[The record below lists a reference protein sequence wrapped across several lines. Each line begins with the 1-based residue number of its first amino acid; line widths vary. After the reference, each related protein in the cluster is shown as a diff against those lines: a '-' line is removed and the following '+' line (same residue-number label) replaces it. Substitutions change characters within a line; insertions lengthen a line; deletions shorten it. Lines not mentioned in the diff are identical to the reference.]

1 VRLATLGRILLP
13 AVLVLLVSCEG
24 GSSSD
29 IDDQRVVVITVLPPA
44 PTITVGGIVQL
55 EATALDVNSDIVSAA
70 TFVWSSFN
78 EPVAMVDGNGL
89 VTGLAVGQ
97 AIVDARIVGVAVTAG
112 SSSVNVVAAAAAAP
126 ARDR

>member
-1 VRLATLGRILLP
+1 MRLAMLGRNLLP

-24 GSSSD
+24 GYSSD
-29 IDDQRVVVITVLPPA
+29 IDDQRVITITVIPPT
-44 PTITVGGIVQL
+44 PTITVEGTVQL
-55 EATALDVNSDIVSAA
+55 EATARDVNSDIVSTA

-97 AIVDARIVGVAVTAG
+97 AIVDARIVGVPVTAG
-112 SSSVNVVAAAAAAP
+112 SSSVNVVAAAAAP